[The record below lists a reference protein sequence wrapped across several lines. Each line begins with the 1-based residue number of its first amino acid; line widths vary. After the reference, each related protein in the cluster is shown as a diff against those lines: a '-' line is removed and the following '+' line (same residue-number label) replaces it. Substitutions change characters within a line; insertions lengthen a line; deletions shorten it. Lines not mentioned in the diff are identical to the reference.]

1 MRSVKIT
8 VIKKVEHKDLITQY
22 ENYIEEPCKLN
33 IGDSFIIKNIDDIP
47 QGMCVSAYMSLYPF
61 IMNLLYNGND
71 IYSKY
76 VTEKNKGSVL
86 TLQNIKDIINGQ
98 PLQKDHRMYC
108 QSIHQSNAR
117 QQRFHQHYLLRHI
130 DNYRSAYRR

>member
-8 VIKKVEHKDLITQY
+8 VIKKVEHKDLISQY

-71 IYSKY
+71 IYNGWM
-76 VTEKNKGSVL
+76 KNKNQAIVSCNDGFRPVS
-86 TLQNIKDIINGQ
+86 
-98 PLQKDHRMYC
+98 
-108 QSIHQSNAR
+108 
-117 QQRFHQHYLLRHI
+117 FLLEVI
-130 DNYRSAYRR
+130 EE